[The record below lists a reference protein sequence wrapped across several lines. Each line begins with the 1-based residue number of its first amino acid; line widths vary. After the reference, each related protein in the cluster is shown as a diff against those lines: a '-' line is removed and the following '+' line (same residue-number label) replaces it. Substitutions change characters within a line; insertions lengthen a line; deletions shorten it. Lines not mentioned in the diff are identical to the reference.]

1 MQDMEKTTHQGKL
14 MRRIKMSKAMRY
26 AFAWTIGYFI
36 TLFPIYYIMSGSVIM
51 GLLTSIYG
59 VIGAILLLKY
69 GDKL

>member
-1 MQDMEKTTHQGKL
+1 
-14 MRRIKMSKAMRY
+14 MSKAMRY

-36 TLFPIYYIMSGSVIM
+36 TLFPIYYVMSGSVIM

-69 GDKL
+69 GDGCKK